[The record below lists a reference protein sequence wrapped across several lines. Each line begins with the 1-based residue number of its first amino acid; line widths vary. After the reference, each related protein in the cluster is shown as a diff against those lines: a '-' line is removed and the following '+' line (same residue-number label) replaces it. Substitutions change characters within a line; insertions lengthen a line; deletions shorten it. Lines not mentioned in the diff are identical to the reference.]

1 MRIQTLIGG
10 ILTRAISPH
19 VNSMSLVS
27 NAEESQ
33 TLPSQYNFVV
43 ISCTS
48 NIYVKLGASA
58 VTAAIPGDVTNGTAA
73 ELNPTAIKYDPQVD
87 VKISVISPSNCTVTL
102 SYYNIGE

>member
-1 MRIQTLIGG
+1 MRIQTLTGG
-10 ILTRAISPH
+10 ILTRMVSPC
-19 VNSMSLVS
+19 VNAMALVA
-27 NAEESQ
+27 NDEEAQ

-48 NIYVKLGASA
+48 NIYVKLGSSSVVAS
-58 VTAAIPGDVTNGTAA
+58 IPGDTTDGSAS
-73 ELNPTAIKYDPQVD
+73 ELNPTAIKYDPAVD